1 MQDIFAS
8 IERWRACGKKTALAT
23 VVHLE
28 GSAPRRPGAKLAIN
42 EQGEFVGS
50 VSGGCVEAAV
60 IASALDVIKDGQP
73 QLLTFGISAE
83 ENAAQI
89 CLACGGVMQTFFDWL
104 RCVMLS

>member
-8 IERWRACGKKTALAT
+8 IERWRECGRKIALAT
-23 VVHLE
+23 VVHLQ

-73 QLLTFGISAE
+73 QLLSFGISAE

-89 CLACGGVMQTFFDWL
+89 GLACGGSIQVFVERL
-104 RCVMLS
+104 EG